1 MCLIV
6 FAYKIVPGSPLILA
20 GNRDEFYQRPA
31 EKAHVWKTKPSVIAG
46 KDKKAGGTWLGLSAS
61 GRVAAITNYRD
72 MSSIKTNAPS
82 RGDIVKNA
90 LLSPLS
96 TKEYLKKLKKSA
108 DDYNGFNLI
117 TGTRE
122 KLFYFNNITMRIS
135 RLDPG
140 LYGIS
145 NALLDT
151 PWPKTVWAKGRFREI
166 LNSDSRKTNDYFSM
180 LASSKKYP
188 PEKLPETG
196 LSLEMEKAVSSV
208 FIKTEDYGTR
218 CSTVLKLLDNSGF
231 YFEERAYRPGSQ
243 TVGSQQVF
251 TRF

>member
-31 EKAHVWKTKPSVIAG
+31 EKAHLWKTEPSVIAG
-46 KDKKAGGTWLGLSAS
+46 KDKKAGGTWLGLSAN

-72 MSSIKTNAPS
+72 MSSIKTSAPS
-82 RGDIVKNA
+82 RGDIVKDA

-96 TKEYLKKLKKSA
+96 TKEYLQKLKKSA
-108 DDYNGFNLI
+108 GDYNGFNLI

-122 KLFYFNNITMRIS
+122 KLFYFSNITMQIS
-135 RLDPG
+135 GLNPG

-151 PWPKTVWAKGRFREI
+151 PWPKTVWAKNRFREI
-166 LNSDSRKTNDYFSM
+166 LNSGNRKTDDYFSM
-180 LASSKKYP
+180 LANSKKYP

-218 CSTVLKLLDNSGF
+218 CSTVLQLFDNSNF

-243 TVGSQQVF
+243 TVDSQQVF